1 MPASKRLAA
10 HRLAAA
16 DRGDDELEPKDP
28 LNPDD
33 ADDESEQPEKP
44 ERKDD
49 DMAEANQ
56 NAAIDAA
63 KAEARAEGMKAA
75 TDRLIAVKAHENF
88 EGREAA
94 AFDLLADEDLASMS
108 AEAIGRLLGK
118 MPKAE
123 TTALTEEEQREAAE
137 AGGRAEMQAALA
149 AGQNSNINANDEG
162 GKPDVRAKSDAV
174 WAKARARVDK
184 KEVK

>member
-10 HRLAAA
+10 HRLAVA
-16 DRGDDELEPKDP
+16 DRGDDEVEPTNP

-33 ADDESEQPEKP
+33 ADDQSDQPGTPK
-44 ERKDD
+44 RKDD

-56 NAAIDAA
+56 TAAIDAA

-75 TDRLIAVKAHENF
+75 SDRLIAVKAHENF

-94 AFDLLADEDLASMS
+94 AFDLLADEELASMS

-123 TTALTEEEQREAAE
+123 TTALTEDQQREAAE
-137 AGGRAEMQAALA
+137 AAGRQEMKDALA
-149 AGQNSNINANDEG
+149 ANTNSNINANDEG
-162 GKPDVRAKSDAV
+162 GKPDARAKADAV
-174 WAKARARVDK
+174 WDRARAQIDK
-184 KEVK
+184 KGTK

>member
-16 DRGDDELEPKDP
+16 DRGDDEVEPKNP
-28 LNPDD
+28 LTPEDE
-33 ADDESEQPEKP
+33 DDESEQPEKTTG
-44 ERKDD
+44 KDD

-56 NAAIDAA
+56 TAAIDAA

-75 TDRLIAVKAHENF
+75 SDRLIAVKAHANF

-94 AFDLLADEDLASMS
+94 AFDLLADEDLANMS

-123 TTALTEEEQREAAE
+123 TTALTEEQQREAAE
-137 AGGRAEMQAALA
+137 KGGREEMKDALA
-149 AGQNSNINANDEG
+149 AGKNSNINANDEP
-162 GKPDVRAKSDAV
+162 GKPDARAQSDAV
-174 WAKARARVDK
+174 WDKARARIDK
-184 KEVK
+184 KGIK